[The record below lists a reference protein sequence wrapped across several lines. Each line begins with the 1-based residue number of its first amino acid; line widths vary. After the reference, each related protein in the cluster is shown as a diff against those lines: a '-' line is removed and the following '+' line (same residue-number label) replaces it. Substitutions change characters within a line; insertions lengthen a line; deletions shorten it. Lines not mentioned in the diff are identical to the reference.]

1 MKGHYAHHFTSLF
14 KVDEIDSISA
24 SSQTIVFVFHTFHFL
39 NLYNF
44 CTIEI
49 LCHSIHICTCHS
61 RSYYKFQVSLEEEFL
76 QLSSCQLLN
85 LIQRDELN
93 VPDEKDVYNAVLKWV
108 MHDEDTRQPKM
119 EHILQAVR

>member
-1 MKGHYAHHFTSLF
+1 M
-14 KVDEIDSISA
+14 
-24 SSQTIVFVFHTFHFL
+24 
-39 NLYNF
+39 
-44 CTIEI
+44 
-49 LCHSIHICTCHS
+49 
-61 RSYYKFQVSLEEEFL
+61 SLEEEFL

-108 MHDEDTRQPKM
+108 MHDEDSRQPKM

>member
-1 MKGHYAHHFTSLF
+1 MSMPLRIK
-14 KVDEIDSISA
+14 
-24 SSQTIVFVFHTFHFL
+24 
-39 NLYNF
+39 
-44 CTIEI
+44 I
-49 LCHSIHICTCHS
+49 L
-61 RSYYKFQVSLEEEFL
+61 YKFQVSLEEEFL